1 MDFLDFLRAVLA
13 LAVTLGLIGLAA
25 FAARRYAPELMAKLQ
40 ARTGKARRLKVI
52 ETLVVGPTHRVVLIQ
67 VDDDERLIML
77 GDGREMLEPRK
88 PKTGANIQGS
98 DQ

>member
-25 FAARRYAPELMAKLQ
+25 FAARRYAPELMARLQ
-40 ARTGKARRLKVI
+40 TRGGKERRLKVI

-77 GDGREMLEPRK
+77 GEGRELLEPLKPRK
-88 PKTGANIQGS
+88 GGQ
-98 DQ
+98 